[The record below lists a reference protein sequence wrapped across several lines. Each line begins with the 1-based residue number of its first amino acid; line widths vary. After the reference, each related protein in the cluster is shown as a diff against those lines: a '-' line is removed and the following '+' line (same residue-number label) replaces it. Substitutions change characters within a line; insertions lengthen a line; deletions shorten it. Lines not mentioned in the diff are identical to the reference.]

1 MTLRIINLVVI
12 CALVVAAAFVYQ
24 IKYDSAVQA
33 ERLAK
38 LRAEVRRERESIATL
53 RAEWSRLDNPAR
65 IETLAKRHLP
75 LRPIA
80 PTQFDT
86 FERLP
91 ERPPQFIQP
100 DSKDPIGTIIE
111 NLEEPEVVTGSVPPP
126 ADNPPDPAAEAP
138 ADEPVSTQSP

>member
-1 MTLRIINLVVI
+1 MILRIVNVVVI
-12 CALVVAAAFVYQ
+12 CALVLAAAFVYQ
-24 IKYDSAVQA
+24 IKYDSTVQA

-38 LRAEVRRERESIATL
+38 LRGEVRREHETIATL
-53 RAEWSRLDNPAR
+53 RAEWGRLDNPAR

-111 NLEEPEVVTGSVPPP
+111 NLEEPEVVTGSVPS
-126 ADNPPDPAAEAP
+126 ASDNPPEPAEAP
-138 ADEPVSTQSP
+138 ADSPDSTQSP